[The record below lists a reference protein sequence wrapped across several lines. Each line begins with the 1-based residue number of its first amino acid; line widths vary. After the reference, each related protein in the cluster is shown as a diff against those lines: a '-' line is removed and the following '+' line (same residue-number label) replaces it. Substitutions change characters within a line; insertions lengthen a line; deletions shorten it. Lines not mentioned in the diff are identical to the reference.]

1 MLRPTLLSLATLALL
16 SLPAAADGDPLAD
29 LIGTSWQL
37 TELGGAASAA
47 DVTSTLMFS
56 ADSVNGNGGCNSYGG
71 KLEPTPNGIAISQT
85 FSTMMACPGL
95 DQEQAFFAALEATKN
110 FAITGGKLQLLDDGA
125 TVLAEF
131 TPAS

>member
-1 MLRPTLLSLATLALL
+1 PIGFALQGRNPPQSPAKPATGTRRISMLRPTLLSLATLALL

-85 FSTMMACPGL
+85 FSTMM
-95 DQEQAFFAALEATKN
+95 
-110 FAITGGKLQLLDDGA
+110 
-125 TVLAEF
+125 
-131 TPAS
+131 